1 MFLTDITI
9 GQSLLYSIV
18 AIAGVFLILLIIV
31 LCVNILSLIKFND
44 DGTPKN
50 KKAEPAQ
57 ASAPV
62 ANSVNPALVE
72 ADDDMMA
79 AVLVASIDFYNETKQ
94 NARCV
99 SVKQIN

>member
-1 MFLTDITI
+1 MYLTDITI

-31 LCVNILSLIKFND
+31 LCVNILSLIKYRDTNES
-44 DGTPKN
+44 
-50 KKAEPAQ
+50 KAEAKVQ
-57 ASAPV
+57 ALSQT
-62 ANSVNPALVE
+62 SSIDPALVE

>member
-1 MFLTDITI
+1 MYLTDITI

-31 LCVNILSLIKFND
+31 LCVNILSLIKYRDTNE
-44 DGTPKN
+44 T
-50 KKAEPAQ
+50 KAEVTTQ
-57 ASAPV
+57 AVSQPS
-62 ANSVNPALVE
+62 SVNPALVE

>member
-9 GQSLLYSIV
+9 GQALLYSIV

-31 LCVNILSLIKFND
+31 LCVNILSLIKYND
-44 DGTPKN
+44 DGTL
-50 KKAEPAQ
+50 KKGKQEEVKQ
-57 ASAPV
+57 I
-62 ANSVNPALVE
+62 ANDSINPALVE
-72 ADDDMMA
+72 ADEDMMA

>member
-1 MFLTDITI
+1 MYLTDITI

-31 LCVNILSLIKFND
+31 LCVNILSLIKYRDTNE
-44 DGTPKN
+44 T
-50 KKAEPAQ
+50 KAEAKAQ
-57 ASAPV
+57 AVSQPS
-62 ANSVNPALVE
+62 SVDPALVE

>member
-1 MFLTDITI
+1 MYLTDITI

-31 LCVNILSLIKFND
+31 LCVNILSLIKYRDTNE
-44 DGTPKN
+44 T
-50 KKAEPAQ
+50 KAEAKAQ
-57 ASAPV
+57 AVSQPS
-62 ANSVNPALVE
+62 SVDPALVE

-94 NARCV
+94 NARWV

>member
-1 MFLTDITI
+1 MYLTDITI

-18 AIAGVFLILLIIV
+18 AIAGVFIILLIIV
-31 LCVNILSLIKFND
+31 LCVNILSLIKYND
-44 DGTPKN
+44 DGTLKN
-50 KKAEPAQ
+50 KKASKVSEEA
-57 ASAPV
+57 V
-62 ANSVNPALVE
+62 ATPSVNPALVE

>member
-1 MFLTDITI
+1 MFFTDITI

-31 LCVNILSLIKFND
+31 FCINILSLIKYND
-44 DGTPKN
+44 DGTLKN
-50 KKAEPAQ
+50 KKVEEVAPR
-57 ASAPV
+57 AS
-62 ANSVNPALVE
+62 SVDPALVE

>member
-1 MFLTDITI
+1 MYLTDITI

-31 LCVNILSLIKFND
+31 LCVNILSLIKYRDTNES
-44 DGTPKN
+44 
-50 KKAEPAQ
+50 KAEAKAQVASPA
-57 ASAPV
+57 S
-62 ANSVNPALVE
+62 SVNPALVE

>member
-1 MFLTDITI
+1 MFFTDITI

-31 LCVNILSLIKFND
+31 FCINILSLIKYND
-44 DGTPKN
+44 DGTLKN
-50 KKAEPAQ
+50 KKAEATPQ
-57 ASAPV
+57 TS
-62 ANSVNPALVE
+62 SVDPALVE

>member
-1 MFLTDITI
+1 MYLTDITI

-31 LCVNILSLIKFND
+31 LCVNILSLIKYRDTNA
-44 DGTPKN
+44 P
-50 KKAEPAQ
+50 KAEAKAQTASPA
-57 ASAPV
+57 S
-62 ANSVNPALVE
+62 SVDPALVE

>member
-1 MFLTDITI
+1 MYLTDITI

-31 LCVNILSLIKFND
+31 LCVNILSLIKYRD
-44 DGTPKN
+44 VKTSKTEVAT
-50 KKAEPAQ
+50 K
-57 ASAPV
+57 V
-62 ANSVNPALVE
+62 ANQPSSVDPALVE

>member
-1 MFLTDITI
+1 MYLTDITI

-31 LCVNILSLIKFND
+31 LCVNILSLIKYRDTNES
-44 DGTPKN
+44 
-50 KKAEPAQ
+50 KAEAKVQ
-57 ASAPV
+57 VASPV
-62 ANSVNPALVE
+62 SSVDPALVE

>member
-1 MFLTDITI
+1 MYLTDITI

-31 LCVNILSLIKFND
+31 LCVNILSLIKYRDTNES
-44 DGTPKN
+44 
-50 KKAEPAQ
+50 KAEAKAQ
-57 ASAPV
+57 ALSQT
-62 ANSVNPALVE
+62 SSIDPALVE

>member
-9 GQSLLYSIV
+9 GQSLLYAVV
-18 AIAGVFLILLIIV
+18 AIAGVFLILFIIV
-31 LCVNILSLIKFND
+31 LCVNVLSLIKVG
-44 DGTPKN
+44 DGTS
-50 KKAEPAQ
+50 KKEEN
-57 ASAPV
+57 APV
-62 ANSVNPALVE
+62 QVSNNVASNINPSLVE

>member
-1 MFLTDITI
+1 MYLTDITI

-31 LCVNILSLIKFND
+31 LCVNILSLIKYND
-44 DGTPKN
+44 DGTLKN
-50 KKAEPAQ
+50 KKPEVKSESV
-57 ASAPV
+57 SAPS
-62 ANSVNPALVE
+62 NVNPALVE

-94 NARCV
+94 NAKCV

>member
-1 MFLTDITI
+1 MYLTDITI
-9 GQSLLYSIV
+9 GQSLLYSVV

-31 LCVNILSLIKFND
+31 FCINILSLIKFND
-44 DGTPKN
+44 DGTLKN
-50 KKAEPAQ
+50 KKQETSVPATN
-57 ASAPV
+57 AS
-62 ANSVNPALVE
+62 SVDKALVE
-72 ADDDMMA
+72 GDDDMMA